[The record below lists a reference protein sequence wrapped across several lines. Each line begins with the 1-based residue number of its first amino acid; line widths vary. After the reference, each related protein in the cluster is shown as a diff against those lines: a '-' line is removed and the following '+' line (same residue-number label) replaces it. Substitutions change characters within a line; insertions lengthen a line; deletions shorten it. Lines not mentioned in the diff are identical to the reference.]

1 MVFKEK
7 SDLSF
12 SFISV
17 WCVCPWIKSP
27 NHSANVTFMQQEWL
41 ESLAFV
47 SLIHR
52 KVRLPLWLVHR
63 VSVLWFP
70 NALGSWFSKF
80 QVGSG
85 PLQQPEVLKALAWA
99 SEFLGDQGW
108 GNLFYISVFL
118 CTWIIKILHSLA
130 FLHLPLHSWHVLLLL
145 HELGYPTVNG
155 YSKTLSRDCTASE
168 NCYQGNVINWKI
180 WQKLDRLID
189 HGLHLLS

>member
-52 KVRLPLWLVHR
+52 KVRLPLWLVHH

-99 SEFLGDQGW
+99 SEFLGDQVW

-118 CTWIIKILHSLA
+118 CTWVIKILHPLA
-130 FLHLPLHSWHVLLLL
+130 FLHLPLHSH
-145 HELGYPTVNG
+145 GT
-155 YSKTLSRDCTASE
+155 S
-168 NCYQGNVINWKI
+168 CYFCMNWNI
-180 WQKLDRLID
+180 Q
-189 HGLHLLS
+189 H